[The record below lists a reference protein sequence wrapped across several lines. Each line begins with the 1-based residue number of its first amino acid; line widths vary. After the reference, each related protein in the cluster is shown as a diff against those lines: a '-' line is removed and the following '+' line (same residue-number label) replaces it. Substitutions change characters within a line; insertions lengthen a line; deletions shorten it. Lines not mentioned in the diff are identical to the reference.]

1 MPYNVGDKLSQNL
14 GHTVFEVGGE
24 LAAGDVE
31 MSFYIESIV
40 LEGAQCL
47 GQLCVEG
54 VGRLAS
60 ERAEILIDVSKS
72 HHCCAEFSGGA
83 ARQLECFE

>member
-60 ERAEILIDVSKS
+60 ERAEILIDVPKS

>member
-14 GHTVFEVGGE
+14 GHAVFEVGGE
-24 LAAGDVE
+24 LVARDVE
-31 MSFYIESIV
+31 MSFCIESVV
-40 LEGAQCL
+40 LKGAQCL

-54 VGRLAS
+54 VSRLAS
-60 ERAEILIDVSKS
+60 ERTEVLIYVSKS
-72 HHCCAEFSGGA
+72 HHCCAELSGGA